1 MGVGQ
6 PHRRPQVARAPVRR
20 VGKLLVVAAC
30 ATLVAGCGAQLP
42 KGVLQQLQ
50 AQAVSGRGSGGG
62 GAGGSAGPQAGQLS
76 GASSGPAAA
85 SVGAG
90 SAGGAGATPSGAS
103 PGGTGAA
110 GPAASSSS
118 AGAPVSA
125 GECAQWGTNAPGLSA
140 TQLQVS
146 TADTDSGPLPGATAG
161 EFRGAAAYLAMINA
175 SGGVCGRKI
184 VDQELDD
191 GLDPAQGRAQ
201 FEKIQPQ
208 VFGFTGNLSVADSG
222 YTDLIKSTGVPW
234 VGAVVDPDWSVRNG
248 PNVSPH
254 SIPNTASDAP
264 WVWIRQQHP
273 GAIKAALLYTDVSA
287 VVANLPP
294 TKVGMQKAGY
304 NIAYTA
310 GLNPTAP
317 DYTPQVLSMA
327 SNGVQV
333 VWAFSLEV
341 NMQARLE
348 RDMAQ
353 QGFHPAVEGANLA
366 YDTDY
371 QQLLGAE
378 GNGWINPLVYAPFLQ
393 PGAAANYPGLAD
405 FVKWTGQTFPGA
417 KNDLFS
423 VDGWAY
429 TALFVQALRAVQ
441 GPLTRQSYV
450 TALQKMTQ
458 DDGGGLEPPINPSN
472 PTATVKSLNCFAMAS
487 YQNGNWSVI
496 HPTSGAF
503 DCSLGTTFTY

>member
-1 MGVGQ
+1 MGGRERDGRS
-6 PHRRPQVARAPVRR
+6 PARVLA
-20 VGKLLVVAAC
+20 GLGVAA
-30 ATLVAGCGAQLP
+30 LVATGCGAQLP
-42 KGVLQQLQ
+42 KAVLQQLQ

-62 GAGGSAGPQAGQLS
+62 AT
-76 GASSGPAAA
+76 SS
-85 SVGAG
+85 
-90 SAGGAGATPSGAS
+90 
-103 PGGTGAA
+103 GGTGAGLA
-110 GPAASSSS
+110 AGSGSSTGAGGPAGTGLSSGGAAAPGASGPGSGTGAGTASSSS
-118 AGAPVSA
+118 GPVAAPVSA

-140 TQLQVS
+140 GQLQVS

-161 EFRGAAAYLAMINA
+161 EFRGSAAYLAMVNA
-175 SGGVCGRKI
+175 SGGVCGRKL

-201 FEKIQPQ
+201 FEKIQPN

-254 SIPNTASDAP
+254 SIPSTSSDAP

-273 GAIKAALLYTDVSA
+273 GALKAALLYTDVSA

-304 NIAYTA
+304 DISYTA

-327 SNGVQV
+327 SSGVQV

-353 QGFHPAVEGANLA
+353 QGFRPAVQGANLA

-378 GNGWINPLVYAPFLQ
+378 GNGWINPITYAPFLQ
-393 PGAAANYPGLAD
+393 PSAAANYPGLAD

-429 TALFVQALRAVQ
+429 TALFVQALRGVQ
-441 GPLTRQSYV
+441 GPLTRQSFNA
-450 TALQKMTQ
+450 ALQKMTQ
-458 DDGGGLEPPINPSN
+458 YDGGGLEPPSNPSN
-472 PTATVKSLNCFAMAS
+472 PSATVSSLNCFAMAG
-487 YQNGNWSVI
+487 YQNGSWSVI
-496 HPTSGAF
+496 HPNSGAF
-503 DCSLGTTFTY
+503 DCSMGTTFTY

>member
-1 MGVGQ
+1 MGGKQEVGRT
-6 PHRRPQVARAPVRR
+6 PARRARILAVLAASTMVA
-20 VGKLLVVAAC
+20 
-30 ATLVAGCGAQLP
+30 AGCGAQLP
-42 KGVLQQLQ
+42 KGVLHQLQ
-50 AQAVSGRGSGGG
+50 AQAVSGGGSGGG
-62 GAGGSAGPQAGQLS
+62 GAGASAGAQPGLVN
-76 GASSGPAAA
+76 GAASGPTAGATG
-85 SVGAG
+85 SGSTGAG
-90 SAGGAGATPSGAS
+90 SGVTGAGATSGS
-103 PGGTGAA
+103 TGSA

-118 AGAPVSA
+118 GGAAAPVSA
-125 GECAQWGTNAPGLSA
+125 GECAQWGTGAPGLSA
-140 TQLQVS
+140 SQLQVS

-161 EFRGAAAYLAMINA
+161 EFRGAAAYLAMVNA

-201 FEKIQPQ
+201 FEKIQPH

-254 SIPNTASDAP
+254 SVPSTASDAP

-273 GAIKAALLYTDVSA
+273 GALKAALLYTDVSA

-304 NIAYTA
+304 NISYTA

-353 QGFHPAVEGANLA
+353 QGFHPAVQGANLA

-378 GNGWINPLVYAPFLQ
+378 GNGWMNPLVYAPFLQ

-450 TALQKMTQ
+450 AALQKMTQ

-472 PTATVKSLNCFAMAS
+472 PAASVKSLNCFAMAS
-487 YQNGNWSVI
+487 YQNGNWTVI

>member
-1 MGVGQ
+1 MGVKERGGRS
-6 PHRRPQVARAPVRR
+6 PARRARVLAV
-20 VGKLLVVAAC
+20 LAASALG
-30 ATLVAGCGAQLP
+30 ATACGAQLP

-50 AQAVSGRGSGGG
+50 AQAVSGRGPGSGGSGSGQAAAGSGLTAGAGTATAGGGSSGSAPAPGGGTAAPGAAASDSGGG
-62 GAGGSAGPQAGQLS
+62 
-76 GASSGPAAA
+76 
-85 SVGAG
+85 
-90 SAGGAGATPSGAS
+90 
-103 PGGTGAA
+103 AA
-110 GPAASSSS
+110 GSSSS
-118 AGAPVSA
+118 GGATAAPVSA
-125 GECAQWGTNAPGLSA
+125 GECAQWGTGAPGLSA

-161 EFRGAAAYLAMINA
+161 EFRGSAAYLAMVNA
-175 SGGVCGRKI
+175 SGGVCGRKL
-184 VDQELDD
+184 VDTELDD

-201 FEKIQPQ
+201 FEKIQPH

-254 SIPNTASDAP
+254 SIPSTASDAP

-273 GAIKAALLYTDVSA
+273 GALKAALLYTDVSA

-294 TKVGMQKAGY
+294 TKVGMQKAGF
-304 NIAYTA
+304 NISYTA

-327 SNGVQV
+327 SSGVQV

-353 QGFHPAVEGANLA
+353 QGFHPAVQGANLA

-378 GNGWINPLVYAPFLQ
+378 GNGWINPITYAPFLQ
-393 PGAAANYPGLAD
+393 PGAAANYPGMAD
-405 FVKWTGQTFPGA
+405 FVKWTNQTFPGA

-441 GPLTRQSYV
+441 GPLTRQSY
-450 TALQKMTQ
+450 TAALQKMQ
-458 DDGGGLEPPINPSN
+458 QFNGGGLEPPSNPSN
-472 PTATVKSLNCFAMAS
+472 PSATVSSLNCFAMVG

-496 HPTSGAF
+496 HPNSGAF
-503 DCSLGTTFTY
+503 DCSLGSTFTY